1 MNQTMLYAMVLFQS
15 QIGSDITSAIFNNI
29 WFILFIF
36 LFLVPMAQR
45 NYLQMARKSVLARLG
60 KTRGT
65 QVITLIHRQET
76 ISFLGIPLARYIDIE
91 DSEKVLRAIRKA
103 KRDVPIDIILHT
115 PGGLALAATQ
125 IAMALKAHPAKKTV
139 LVPHYAMSGGTLIAF
154 AADKIIMDP
163 HAALGPV
170 DPQLGDM
177 QGSYPA
183 TSLLK
188 VVSKKK
194 IDEIDDKTLIYAEE
208 AQKAL
213 NQMKILLKRILEGKC
228 NESKMQE
235 IIEEF
240 VSGKYTHDHPFMAE
254 EAKSLLG
261 ECVQTNIPEEVYE
274 LMDLYRMEAG
284 RSRPGVEYV
293 PLMKN

>member
-1 MNQTMLYAMVLFQS
+1 MDPLQA
-15 QIGSDITSAIFNNI
+15 QIGGDVASALISNI
-29 WFILFIF
+29 WILLFIF
-36 LFLVPMAQR
+36 LFLVPMVQR
-45 NYLQMARKSVLARLG
+45 YYLQMARKSVLAKLG
-60 KTRGT
+60 KSRST

-76 ISFLGIPLARYIDIE
+76 ISFLGIPLARYIDID
-91 DSEKVLRAIRKA
+91 DSERVLRAIRGAQKE
-103 KRDVPIDIILHT
+103 VPIDIILHT

-125 IAMALKAHPAKKTV
+125 IAMALKAHPAEKTV
-139 LVPHYAMSGGTLIAF
+139 IVPHYAMSGGTLIAF

-188 VVSKKK
+188 IVGKKK
-194 IDEIDDKTLIYAEE
+194 IDEIDDKTLIFAEE
-208 AQKAL
+208 AMKAM
-213 NQMKILLKRILEGKC
+213 NQMRILLKKILDGKC
-228 NESKMQE
+228 GGEE
-235 IIEEF
+235 LDTITEEF
-240 VSGKYTHDHPFMAE
+240 LSGKYTHDHPFMAE
-254 EAKSLLG
+254 QAQLLLG
-261 ECVQTNIPEEVYE
+261 DCVQTDVPEEVYA

-293 PLMKN
+293 PLMKQ

>member
-1 MNQTMLYAMVLFQS
+1 MDPLQA
-15 QIGSDITSAIFNNI
+15 QIGGEFTSVLINNI
-29 WFILFIF
+29 WFLLFIF
-36 LFLVPMAQR
+36 LFLVPMVQR
-45 NYLQMARKSVLARLG
+45 YYLQMARKTVLAKLG

-76 ISFLGIPLARYIDIE
+76 ISFLGIPLARYIDID
-91 DSEKVLRAIRKA
+91 DSERVLRAIRGAQK
-103 KRDVPIDIILHT
+103 DVPIDIILHT

-139 LVPHYAMSGGTLIAF
+139 IVPHYAMSGGTLIAF
-154 AADKIIMDP
+154 AADRIIMDP

-183 TSLLK
+183 TSLLA
-188 VVSKKK
+188 VVGKKK
-194 IDEIDDKTLIYAEE
+194 IDEIDDRTLIFAEE
-208 AQKAL
+208 ARKAM
-213 NQMKILLKRILEGKC
+213 NQMRNLLKKILDGKC
-228 NESKMQE
+228 GGEKMDS

-254 EAKSLLG
+254 QAQSLLG
-261 ECVQTNIPEEVYE
+261 ECVQTDVPEEVYT

-293 PLMKN
+293 PLMKH

>member
-1 MNQTMLYAMVLFQS
+1 MSQMVDPLLAQV
-15 QIGSDITSAIFNNI
+15 GGDATGAIINNL
-29 WFILFIF
+29 WFLLFIF
-36 LFLVPMAQR
+36 LFLVPMVQR
-45 NYLQMARKSVLARLG
+45 YYLQLARKSVLSKLG
-60 KTRGT
+60 KSRGT

-76 ISFLGIPLARYIDIE
+76 ISFLGIPLARYIDID
-91 DSEKVLRAIRKA
+91 DSERVLRAIRAAQK
-103 KRDVPIDIILHT
+103 DVPIDIILHT

-125 IAMALKAHPAKKTV
+125 IAMALKAHPSKKTV
-139 LVPHYAMSGGTLIAF
+139 IVPHYAMSGGTLIAF

-170 DPQLGDM
+170 DPQLGDA

-183 TSLLK
+183 TSLLQ

-194 IDEIDDKTLIYAEE
+194 IDEMDDKTLIYAEE
-208 AQKAL
+208 ARKAME
-213 NQMKILLKRILEGKC
+213 QMNSLLRKILEGKC
-228 NESKMQE
+228 GGEKLES
-235 IIEEF
+235 IINEF

-254 EAKSLLG
+254 QARSLLG
-261 ECVQTNIPEEVYE
+261 ECVETAVPAEVYS

-293 PLMKN
+293 PLMKH

>member
-1 MNQTMLYAMVLFQS
+1 MMDPLQA
-15 QIGSDITSAIFNNI
+15 QIGGEFASALTNNI
-29 WFILFIF
+29 WILLFIF
-36 LFLVPMAQR
+36 LFLVPMVQR
-45 NYLQMARKSVLARLG
+45 YYLQTARKSVLAKLG

-65 QVITLIHRQET
+65 QDITLIHRQET
-76 ISFLGIPLARYIDIE
+76 ISILGIPLARYIDID
-91 DSEKVLRAIRKA
+91 DSERVMRAIRAAEKN
-103 KRDVPIDIILHT
+103 VPIDIILHT

-139 LVPHYAMSGGTLIAF
+139 IVPHYAMSGGTLIAF

-183 TSLLK
+183 TSLLA
-188 VVSKKK
+188 VVGKKK
-194 IDEIDDKTLIYAEE
+194 IDEIDDRTLIFAEE
-208 AQKAL
+208 ARKAM
-213 NQMKILLKRILEGKC
+213 NQMRNLLKKILEGKC
-228 NESKMQE
+228 GGEKLDN

-254 EAKSLLG
+254 QAQSLLG
-261 ECVQTNIPEEVYE
+261 ECVETNVPEEVYA

-293 PLMKN
+293 PLMKH

>member
-1 MNQTMLYAMVLFQS
+1 LM
-15 QIGSDITSAIFNNI
+15 NNI
-29 WFILFIF
+29 WFLLFIL
-36 LFLVPMAQR
+36 LFLVPMMQR
-45 NYLQMARKSVLARLG
+45 YYLQMARKSVLGKLG
-60 KTRGT
+60 KARGT

-76 ISFLGIPLARYIDIE
+76 ISFLGIPLARYIDID
-91 DSEKVLRAIRKA
+91 DSERVLRAIRAAQK
-103 KRDVPIDIILHT
+103 DVPIDIILHT

-125 IAMALKAHPAKKTV
+125 IAMALKAHPSKKTV
-139 LVPHYAMSGGTLIAF
+139 IVPHYAMSGGTLIAF
-154 AADKIIMDP
+154 AADSIIMDP

-183 TSLLK
+183 TSLLA

-194 IDEIDDKTLIYAEE
+194 IDEIDDKTLIFAEE
-208 AQKAL
+208 AKKAMR
-213 NQMKILLKRILEGKC
+213 QMEALLKKILDGKC
-228 NESKMQE
+228 GGEKQQV

-254 EAKSLLG
+254 QARSFLDD
-261 ECVQTNIPEEVYE
+261 CVETAVPEEVYE

-293 PLMKN
+293 PLIKN